1 MEESDLTLWGMGT
14 VRNLRVHWMLKEMK
28 LDYTYHPVHP
38 RSGETYSEEFLKI
51 NPRHKVPVL
60 KHGDVVVTE
69 SAAIIEYISEAF
81 QAPPGIYVPPDAVA
95 RAKLNEWCFFIMTEF
110 DAHTLYVIRR
120 HTTFSSLYGE
130 APAACIAAKD
140 YFMDQ
145 LKAIEPLVGGRN
157 RFLMGDELSC
167 ADILLTTC
175 LDWAIE
181 YGFDLPQRIVSY
193 HEMMVDREAY
203 KEAFKLTF
211 TDTDSIP
218 KIERYLCSASPAT
231 AKANCVLKH
240 NV

>member
-1 MEESDLTLWGMGT
+1 MGETDLTLWGMGT

-38 RSGETYSEEFLKI
+38 RSGETYSDEFLRI

-60 KHGDVVVTE
+60 KHGNTVVTE

-81 QAPPGIYVPPDAVA
+81 PAPPGIYVPPNAIE
-95 RAKLNEWCFFIMTEF
+95 RAKLNEWCFFIMTEL
-110 DAHTLYVIRR
+110 DAHTLYLIRR

-130 APAACIAAKD
+130 APAACAAAKD

-145 LKAIEPLVGGRN
+145 LNAIEPMIGGRN
-157 RFLMGDELSC
+157 RFLMGDQLSC

-181 YGFDLPQRIVSY
+181 YGFDLPEKIVAY
-193 HEMMVDREAY
+193 HQMMVDREAY
-203 KEAFKLTF
+203 KEAFELTF
-211 TDTDSIP
+211 TDTASIP
-218 KIERYLCSASPAT
+218 KIERYLCSASSEAT
-231 AKANCVLKH
+231 KDELPFKA
-240 NV
+240 